1 MPNRFALP
9 RSLLSTLVTCCA
21 LTLAGC
27 SGGRTTANALT
38 LSGSTSVSPFAEHL
52 GEFYQK
58 QHAGIAINVQSL
70 GSSAGIQAAIQGVA
84 EIGMSSRDLKTDEAA
99 KLDQLV
105 IARDALAVVVHPS
118 NRVSGLTQQQVK
130 DIFAGKIVN
139 WRELGGD
146 DARITLVAREA
157 GSGTFSAFEELVLQG
172 VPVTHAALRQGSNGA
187 IRQVVAED
195 EHAIGYISL
204 GIVDAS
210 VKALAIDSI
219 QPTHQE
225 VIAGHYKF
233 VRKFLFVWAKGRQPG
248 ALAQAF
254 MDYVMSEEGQTEFE
268 KLGLIRAS

>member
-1 MPNRFALP
+1 MPIRSPLP
-9 RSLLSTLVTCCA
+9 QSLLFSLVTCCA

-27 SGGRTTANALT
+27 SARRTTASALT

-52 GEFYQK
+52 GELYQK

-70 GSSAGIQAAIQGVA
+70 GSTAGIQATIQGVA
-84 EIGMSSRDLKTDEAA
+84 EVGMSSRDLKPEEAA
-99 KLDQLV
+99 KLEQLV

-118 NRVSGLTQQQVK
+118 NPVSGLTLQQVK
-130 DIFAGKIVN
+130 DVFAGKIVN

-157 GSGTFSAFEELVLQG
+157 GSGTFAAFEELVLKG

-204 GIVDAS
+204 GIVDAT

-219 QPTHQE
+219 QPTQKE

-233 VRKFLFVWAKGRQPG
+233 VRKFLFVWAKGKQPST
-248 ALAQAF
+248 LAQTF
-254 MDYVMSEEGQTEFE
+254 MDYVMSQEGQTEFE
-268 KLGLIRAS
+268 KLGLIRAN